1 MHSRRCFV
9 EAQKDHPEKATEA
22 LQQIAKLYQIEDT
35 IKEKEL
41 TGEKKRQYRLD
52 HAKPVVS
59 GFFQWCRDQ
68 LGQGGLL
75 PSEPLTK
82 ALNYVLGRE
91 TSLTVF
97 LVDPDVQPDTN
108 HLERAL
114 RPIPM
119 GKKNW
124 MFCWTEL
131 GAEHLGIIQSLI
143 STCKLH
149 DITPYTYL
157 VDVLQRISQ
166 HPASDVSDLTP
177 RLWKTRFAENP
188 LRALIDPRHPDR
200 QSKQPEATV
209 HAH

>member
-1 MHSRRCFV
+1 
-9 EAQKDHPEKATEA
+9 
-22 LQQIAKLYQIEDT
+22 
-35 IKEKEL
+35 
-41 TGEKKRQYRLD
+41 
-52 HAKPVVS
+52 
-59 GFFQWCRDQ
+59 
-68 LGQGGLL
+68 
-75 PSEPLTK
+75 
-82 ALNYVLGRE
+82 
-91 TSLTVF
+91 
-97 LVDPDVQPDTN
+97 
-108 HLERAL
+108 
-114 RPIPM
+114 M

>member
-1 MHSRRCFV
+1 MDHS
-9 EAQKDHPEKATEA
+9 
-22 LQQIAKLYQIEDT
+22 
-35 IKEKEL
+35 
-41 TGEKKRQYRLD
+41 
-52 HAKPVVS
+52 KPVVS
-59 GFFQWCRDQ
+59 DFFQWCRDQ
-68 LGQGGLL
+68 LEQGGLL
-75 PSEPLTK
+75 PSDPLTK
-82 ALNYVLGRE
+82 ALNYVLSRE
-91 TSLTVF
+91 ASLTVF
-97 LVDPDVQPDTN
+97 LEDPDVQPDTN

-143 STCKLH
+143 SSCKLH
-149 DITPYTYL
+149 DINPYPYL

-166 HPASDVSDLTP
+166 HPASEVSDLTP

-188 LRALIDPRHPDR
+188 LRALIDPRHPDP
-200 QSKQPEATV
+200 QNKQPEAV